1 MGNFFL
7 FLIFYKY
14 LIDKLLYIK
23 RDSYLIKQALTLY
36 LKSTFSIINVVIAE
50 KLFQEQYSL
59 ITDDLSRFTL

>member
-23 RDSYLIKQALTLY
+23 RDSYLIKQALNLY
-36 LKSTFSIINVVIAE
+36 LKSTFSIINVVAE
-50 KLFQEQYSL
+50 KWFQKQYSL

>member
-23 RDSYLIKQALTLY
+23 RDSYLIKQALNQY
-36 LKSTFSIINVVIAE
+36 LKSTISIINVVAE
-50 KLFQEQYSL
+50 KWFQKQYSL

>member
-23 RDSYLIKQALTLY
+23 RDSYLIKQALNLY
-36 LKSTFSIINVVIAE
+36 LKSAISIINVVAE
-50 KLFQEQYSL
+50 KWFQKQYSL